1 MAMPSPPA
9 PLAPGPPALCRDC
22 FASFSKGVGLRCPR
36 CGSPR
41 LKRHAELF
49 DLSIAHV
56 DCDAFYAAVEKRDN
70 PTLAARP
77 VIVGGGQRG
86 VVSTCCYIARTYGV
100 RSAMPM
106 FKALAACPDAVV
118 IRPDMAKYAA
128 VGGEIRALMRELTP
142 LVQPL
147 SIDEAFLDLSGT
159 EELHGCSPAET
170 LARLAAEVDRQI
182 GISISVGL
190 SYNKFLAKVASDL
203 DKPRGFAVIGK
214 AETLAFLAPR
224 PVRTIWG
231 VGKAFEQRLASD
243 GISRIGDLQGRELHA
258 LASAYGAM
266 GHHVWHLARGIDNR
280 KVEPNGEAKSVSGE
294 TTFNT
299 DIAELAALERALWT
313 LCETVSRRLKRAGV
327 AGRTVT
333 LKLKDDG
340 FRLRTRA
347 RRLGEPTQLAETLF
361 RTGRDLLASEADGTR
376 FRLIGIGASGLG
388 PAEDADQ
395 PNLIDVVNVS
405 KAKAE
410 RAMDSMRARF
420 GTDAVFKGRA
430 FGEAAP
436 EEPDDK
442 T

>member
-1 MAMPSPPA
+1 MALPPPS
-9 PLAPGPPALCRDC
+9 GPALCRDC
-22 FASFSKGVGLRCPR
+22 FASFATGAGLRCRR

-41 LKRHAELF
+41 LKRHVELF

-70 PTLAARP
+70 PALAAKP

-86 VVSTCCYIARTYGV
+86 VVSTCCYIARTFGV

-128 VGGEIRALMRELTP
+128 VGAEIRALMRELTP

-159 EELHGCSPAET
+159 EALHRCSPAET
-170 LARLAAEVDRQI
+170 LARLAAEVERQI

-224 PVRTIWG
+224 AVRTIWG

-243 GISRIGDLQGRELHA
+243 GITRISDLQGRELHA

-299 DIAELAALERALWT
+299 DISDLAALERALWP

-347 RRLGEPTQLAETLF
+347 RRLADPTQLAETLF
-361 RTGRDLLASEADGTR
+361 RTGRDLLAIEANGTR
-376 FRLIGIGASGLG
+376 YRLIGIGASGLG
-388 PAEDADQ
+388 PAEEADQ
-395 PNLIDVVNVS
+395 PDLIDV
-405 KAKAE
+405 ADGAPARAE
-410 RAMDSMRARF
+410 RAMDRMRERF
-420 GTDAVFKGRA
+420 GTDAVFKGRTLGPVA
-430 FGEAAP
+430 KD
-436 EEPDDK
+436 EPDEE

>member
-1 MAMPSPPA
+1 
-9 PLAPGPPALCRDC
+9 
-22 FASFSKGVGLRCPR
+22 
-36 CGSPR
+36 
-41 LKRHAELF
+41 LF
-49 DLSIAHV
+49 GLSIAHV

-128 VGGEIRALMRELTP
+128 VGGEIRALMRDLTP

-243 GISRIGDLQGRELHA
+243 GIGRIGDLQGRELHA

-299 DIAELAALERALWT
+299 DIADLAALERALWA

-361 RTGRDLLASEADGTR
+361 RTGRDLLAIEADGTR

-388 PAEDADQ
+388 PAEEADQ
-395 PNLIDVVNVS
+395 PNLIDVANAAQANGAQATGAQANS
-405 KAKAE
+405 ALAKAE

-430 FGEAAP
+430 FGEGTAD
-436 EEPDDK
+436 EPDDK

>member
-1 MAMPSPPA
+1 MATPSPPA
-9 PLAPGPPALCRDC
+9 FASPAPALCRDC
-22 FASFSKGVGLRCPR
+22 FASFAKGAGLRCPR

-70 PTLAARP
+70 PSLAARP

-128 VGGEIRALMRELTP
+128 VGAEIRALMRDLTP

-159 EELHGCSPAET
+159 EALHGCSPATT

-203 DKPRGFAVIGK
+203 DKPRGFAVIGR

-224 PVRTIWG
+224 SLRTIWG
-231 VGKAFEQRLASD
+231 VGKAFEQRLTSD

-266 GHHVWHLARGIDNR
+266 GHHVWHLGCCKKIQ
-280 KVEPNGEAKSVSGE
+280 
-294 TTFNT
+294 
-299 DIAELAALERALWT
+299 I
-313 LCETVSRRLKRAGV
+313 
-327 AGRTVT
+327 
-333 LKLKDDG
+333 
-340 FRLRTRA
+340 
-347 RRLGEPTQLAETLF
+347 
-361 RTGRDLLASEADGTR
+361 
-376 FRLIGIGASGLG
+376 
-388 PAEDADQ
+388 
-395 PNLIDVVNVS
+395 
-405 KAKAE
+405 
-410 RAMDSMRARF
+410 
-420 GTDAVFKGRA
+420 
-430 FGEAAP
+430 
-436 EEPDDK
+436 
-442 T
+442 